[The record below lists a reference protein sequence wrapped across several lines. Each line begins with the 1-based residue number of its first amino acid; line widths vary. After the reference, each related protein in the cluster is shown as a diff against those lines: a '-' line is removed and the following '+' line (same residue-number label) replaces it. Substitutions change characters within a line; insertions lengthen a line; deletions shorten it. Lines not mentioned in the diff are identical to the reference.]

1 MPQFLTTKQ
10 VADIIG
16 AAEWRV
22 RRVVDSLAEPI
33 QRFGH
38 KRMIP
43 AALVDRIRDEVARIE
58 RRQEAVAS

>member
-16 AAEWRV
+16 EAEWRV
-22 RRVVDSLAEPI
+22 RRVVDSLGEV
-33 QRFGH
+33 QRFCH

-43 AALVDRIRDEVARIE
+43 AAMVDRIRDEVARIE
-58 RRQEAVAS
+58 QRQEACAS